1 MTSIETQIEILAPAS
16 KVWAILTDFA
26 AFPDWNP
33 FIRSIG
39 GPPVAG
45 AALTVQIA
53 PAGQAGMTFK
63 PAVLVATPEH
73 ELRWLG
79 TFMGRAMFAGEH
91 SFVLEP
97 LSPGST
103 RLVHSERFT
112 GLMVPLIMSG
122 KMLAATKQGF
132 VAMNEALKKRAEA

>member
-1 MTSIETQIEILAPAS
+1 MTLIETQITIEAPAER
-16 KVWAILTDFA
+16 VWAILTDFA
-26 AFPDWNP
+26 KFPEWNP
-33 FIRSIG
+33 FIRSIVG
-39 GPPVAG
+39 SPKAG
-45 AALTVQIA
+45 SRIKVQIA
-53 PAGQAGMTFK
+53 PAGQSAMSFEPT
-63 PAVLVATPEH
+63 VLVAEPGR

-79 TFMGRAMFAGEH
+79 TFMTRAVFAGEH
-91 SFVLEP
+91 SFVLET

-103 RLVHSERFT
+103 GLVHSGRFT